1 MSCKTKFITHLI
13 ALAALCLSMP
23 AIQAQISLS
32 CASLQGNSPVT
43 LTSCPVIIPLDSL
56 SQIPVGQRN
65 NLVVFVNGNE
75 VPSQCDDTNGDN
87 IPDEIAFLLS
97 LHKNQ
102 PYTIQIQATTHRP
115 DYPGQVWAEMY
126 RKGNIGGEYRQHT
139 AEGKTYGIKP
149 VTQQTFYPADKSF
162 RLMHHHGVAFE
173 SELMAYRIY
182 FDARQ
187 TIDVYAKRHPQLEL
201 QQSLWYPDDSLLALG
216 YGDDVLK
223 VANTIGVG
231 SVRPCQENKL
241 QKIEPFTS
249 RTQRI
254 IANGPVRTIVE
265 VEVNGWQPRPTSP
278 DTLTMR
284 VRYTLFAHHRDV
296 FCEVFLSDTLSSLVS
311 GVQRVGEGEYR
322 YLNRSVAS
330 WGTDWPVND
339 TVKYPK
345 ETVGL
350 AVCVPQEYYCG
361 QVVNRHN
368 ALIRFQPSRYLCFH
382 LTVVSQKENNPPA
395 ASSRQFWHFVKQWEK
410 QLSREQ
416 TLRRQLLPSQH
427 PAP

>member
-1 MSCKTKFITHLI
+1 MSCKTDFITHI
-13 ALAALCLSMP
+13 ITLAALCLSLP
-23 AIQAQISLS
+23 TLQAQTPLP
-32 CASLQGNSPVT
+32 CATLQGTSPVT
-43 LTSCPVIIPLDSL
+43 LTHCPVVISLDSL
-56 SQIPVGQRN
+56 SCIPLEQRSS
-65 NLVVFVNGNE
+65 LVVLVNGDE

-87 IPDEIAFLLS
+87 IPDEVAFLLS
-97 LHKNQ
+97 LHKHQ
-102 PYTIQIQATTHRP
+102 PYTVQIRPATSRP
-115 DYPGQVWAEMY
+115 DYPAQVWAEMY

-149 VTQQTFYPADKSF
+149 VTTQTFFPADKSF

-182 FDARQ
+182 FDTRQ
-187 TIDVYAKRHPQLEL
+187 TVDVYAKRQPQLEL
-201 QQSLWYPDDSLLALG
+201 PQSLWYPNDSLLALG

-231 SVRPCQENKL
+231 SVRPCPANNL

-265 VEVNGWQPRPTSP
+265 VEVNGWKPRHASP
-278 DTLTMR
+278 DTLDMR
-284 VRYTLFAHHRDV
+284 VRYTIFACHRDV
-296 FCEVFLSDTLSSLVS
+296 LCEVFLSDTLASLVT
-311 GVQRVGEGEYR
+311 GVQRVGAGEYK
-322 YLNRSVAS
+322 YINNSVAS

-350 AVCVPQEYYCG
+350 AVCVPQEYYR
-361 QVVNRHN
+361 QPLTNRHN
-368 ALIRFQPSRYLCFH
+368 ALIRFQTAHYLHFY

-410 QLSREQ
+410 QLFHEQ
-416 TLRRQLLPSQH
+416 TLRQQLLSTRH